1 MGGNMFYKMRKITA
15 ISIITIFLLNMFFS
29 RTININV
36 YAAEKVGTNMDVSAG
51 HDENGGYHGGRPGD
65 STGEELYIRPWVSRT
80 KNNRTMGHDV
90 KIRKP

>member
-29 RTININV
+29 STININV
-36 YAAEKVGTNMDVSAG
+36 YAAEKVGT
-51 HDENGGYHGGRPGD
+51 
-65 STGEELYIRPWVSRT
+65 SRT
-80 KNNRTMGHDV
+80 KNNGTMGRDV